1 MFLEAWKDDRGIL
14 QSPGRPSAD
23 TEDSHNEATETG
35 KEATA
40 NHRQQQLS
48 VRRGSCQSEDAS
60 SNHEKEDGS
69 EDNYIDDKA
78 DDNDDDDDDDDT
90 DDDTDDDNDDDNSR
104 GQPLRKSGLS
114 CHLCDKLFGHRLF
127 GLISHYALYHFR
139 QALRD
144 QHADGDTK
152 MRVCRVCGLE
162 LSSGQGLVN
171 HLAVRHD
178 LVRPLL
184 PPHVWERIEN
194 FRSGGGGEGDDS

>member
-1 MFLEAWKDDRGIL
+1 MWHKTQHTENLFGGRTYLTDPTPPAHAPASVSLYQGNEYSLWWKF
-14 QSPGRPSAD
+14 A
-23 TEDSHNEATETG
+23 
-35 KEATA
+35 
-40 NHRQQQLS
+40 
-48 VRRGSCQSEDAS
+48 
-60 SNHEKEDGS
+60 
-69 EDNYIDDKA
+69 
-78 DDNDDDDDDDDT
+78 
-90 DDDTDDDNDDDNSR
+90 SR